1 MGLISMVKGVVG
13 GAIGIAGSSISS
25 ELRDQ
30 IREVFTCDSLGQNV
44 LVRKGAVRRTAD
56 GKNKGNEDVI
66 SSGSIIMVPE
76 STALILVDGGQIVD
90 FTTEA
95 GYYRWD
101 SSTSPSMITSSSWAE
116 FKERVGKTV
125 ADTWERMTAGGTLT
139 KQQRVYF
146 VNLLPIRDN
155 KFGSSAPISYAD
167 PEYRQIYIRL
177 NGVFS
182 YQIQDPVTFFRG
194 VAGNVTGDYLAS
206 EFMGTVTDPRQ
217 PRIEF
222 TDHIAEVLNRMGGQ
236 DKIMFANLPSE
247 QGKLRTYMQEC
258 LDEDWLRLRGIV
270 VETVAIGGITPDEKS
285 RARIEEVDN
294 AKLYGSDP
302 NALAAQVALGQTEA
316 MKAAGANSA
325 GAATGLMGLGMMG
338 GVAGANGGTAAAFNF
353 LGQQQQAQQAAP
365 VAAATAAPAA
375 NSWTCE
381 CGAVNTGNFCAQC
394 GKAKPAPAAPAG
406 SWTCECGAVN
416 TGKFCPQCGKAA
428 PEAAA
433 PAKCPK
439 CGYTP
444 ADGILPKFCPECG
457 NKNE

>member
-1 MGLISMVKGVVG
+1 MGLISIVKGVVG
-13 GAIGIAGSSISS
+13 GAIGVAGASIDSQI
-25 ELRDQ
+25 RDQ

-44 LVRKGAVRRTAD
+44 LVRRGAVRRTAD
-56 GKNKGNEDVI
+56 GKNKGNEEII

-76 STALILVDGGQIVD
+76 NTALLLVDGGQIVD

-101 SSTSPSMITSSSWAE
+101 SSTSPSMITATSWAE

-146 VNLLPIRDN
+146 VNMLPIRDN
-155 KFGSSAPISYAD
+155 KFGSSSPISYAD

-177 NGVFS
+177 NGMFS
-182 YQIQDPVTFFRG
+182 YQIVDPVTFFRCVSG
-194 VAGNVTGDYLAS
+194 NIAGEYLAAD
-206 EFMGTVTDPRQ
+206 FMGTVTEPKQ

-222 TDHIAEVLNRMGGQ
+222 CDHIAEVLNRCGGQ

-247 QGKLRTYMQEC
+247 QTRLRTYMQEC
-258 LDEDWLRLRGIV
+258 LDEDWLKLRGVV

-294 AKLYGSDP
+294 AKLYASDP

-325 GAATGLMGLGMMG
+325 GAAT
-338 GVAGANGGTAAAFNF
+338 

-365 VAAATAAPAA
+365 AAAPVAAAPAA
-375 NSWTCE
+375 DSWSCE

-394 GKAKPAPAAPAG
+394 GKAKPAPAG

-428 PEAAA
+428 PEAA

-444 ADGILPKFCPECG
+444 ADGVMPKFCPECG
-457 NKNE
+457 TKIE

>member
-1 MGLISMVKGVVG
+1 MGLISIVKGVVG
-13 GAIGIAGSSISS
+13 GAIGVAGASIDSQI
-25 ELRDQ
+25 RDQ

-44 LVRKGAVRRTAD
+44 LVRRGAVRRTAD
-56 GKNKGNEDVI
+56 GKNKGNEEII

-76 STALILVDGGQIVD
+76 NTALLLVDGGQIVD

-101 SSTSPSMITSSSWAE
+101 SSTSPSMITATSWAE

-146 VNLLPIRDN
+146 VNMLPIRDN
-155 KFGSSAPISYAD
+155 KFGSSSPISYAD

-177 NGVFS
+177 NGMFS
-182 YQIQDPVTFFRG
+182 YQIVDPVTFFRCVSG
-194 VAGNVTGDYLAS
+194 NIAGEYLAAD
-206 EFMGTVTDPRQ
+206 FMGTVTEPKQ

-222 TDHIAEVLNRMGGQ
+222 CDHIAEVLNRCGGQ

-247 QGKLRTYMQEC
+247 QTRLRTYMQEC
-258 LDEDWLRLRGIV
+258 LDEDWLKLRGVV

-294 AKLYGSDP
+294 AKLYASDP

-365 VAAATAAPAA
+365 AAAPVAAAPAA
-375 NSWTCE
+375 DSWSCE

-394 GKAKPAPAAPAG
+394 GKAKPAPAG

-428 PEAAA
+428 PEAA

-444 ADGILPKFCPECG
+444 ADGVMPKFCPECG
-457 NKNE
+457 TKIE

>member
-1 MGLISMVKGVVG
+1 
-13 GAIGIAGSSISS
+13 
-25 ELRDQ
+25 
-30 IREVFTCDSLGQNV
+30 
-44 LVRKGAVRRTAD
+44 
-56 GKNKGNEDVI
+56 
-66 SSGSIIMVPE
+66 
-76 STALILVDGGQIVD
+76 
-90 FTTEA
+90 
-95 GYYRWD
+95 
-101 SSTSPSMITSSSWAE
+101 
-116 FKERVGKTV
+116 
-125 ADTWERMTAGGTLT
+125 
-139 KQQRVYF
+139 
-146 VNLLPIRDN
+146 
-155 KFGSSAPISYAD
+155 
-167 PEYRQIYIRL
+167 
-177 NGVFS
+177 
-182 YQIQDPVTFFRG
+182 
-194 VAGNVTGDYLAS
+194 
-206 EFMGTVTDPRQ
+206 
-217 PRIEF
+217 
-222 TDHIAEVLNRMGGQ
+222 
-236 DKIMFANLPSE
+236 MFANLPSE

-338 GVAGANGGTAAAFNF
+338 GMSGATGGTAAAFNF
-353 LGQQQQAQQAAP
+353 LGQQQQNQQAA
-365 VAAATAAPAA
+365 AAAAPAAAPAA
-375 NSWTCE
+375 NGWTCE

-394 GKAKPAPAAPAG
+394 GKAKPAPAG

-444 ADGILPKFCPECG
+444 ADGVMPKFCPECG
-457 NKNE
+457 TKIE

>member
-1 MGLISMVKGVVG
+1 MGLISMIKGAVG
-13 GAIGIAGSSISS
+13 GVAGLAGTTIDSA
-25 ELRDQ
+25 LRDQ
-30 IREVFTCDSLGQNV
+30 FREVFTCDSLGQNV

-101 SSTSPSMITSSSWAE
+101 SSTSPSMITSGSWAE
-116 FKERVGKTV
+116 FKERVGKTIS
-125 ADTWERMTAGGTLT
+125 DTWERMTAGGTLT

-146 VNLLPIRDN
+146 VNMLPIRDN
-155 KFGSSAPISYAD
+155 KFGSASPIPYAD

-182 YQIQDPVTFFRG
+182 YQIVDPVTFFRS
-194 VAGNVTGDYLAS
+194 VTSNITGDYLAS
-206 EFMGTVTDPRQ
+206 QFMGTVADPQQ
-217 PRIEF
+217 PRLEF
-222 TDHIAEVLNRMGGQ
+222 TDHITEVLNRLGGQ
-236 DKIMFANLPSE
+236 DKVMFANLP
-247 QGKLRTYMQEC
+247 QKQTQLRTYMQEC
-258 LDEDWLRLRGIV
+258 LDEDWLKLRGVV

-338 GVAGANGGTAAAFNF
+338 GMSGAQGGTAAAFNF
-353 LGQQQQAQQAAP
+353 LGQQQAQQAQQAA
-365 VAAATAAPAA
+365 AAAAPSAD
-375 NSWTCE
+375 SWTCS
-381 CGAVNTGNFCAQC
+381 CGAVNTGKFCAQC
-394 GKAKPAPAAPAG
+394 GTAKPAPAG

-416 TGKFCPQCGKAA
+416 TGKFCPQCGKPAPAA
-428 PEAAA
+428 G

-444 ADGILPKFCPECG
+444 ADGVLPKFCPECG

>member
-1 MGLISMVKGVVG
+1 M
-13 GAIGIAGSSISS
+13 
-25 ELRDQ
+25 
-30 IREVFTCDSLGQNV
+30 
-44 LVRKGAVRRTAD
+44 
-56 GKNKGNEDVI
+56 
-66 SSGSIIMVPE
+66 
-76 STALILVDGGQIVD
+76 
-90 FTTEA
+90 
-95 GYYRWD
+95 
-101 SSTSPSMITSSSWAE
+101 
-116 FKERVGKTV
+116 
-125 ADTWERMTAGGTLT
+125 
-139 KQQRVYF
+139 
-146 VNLLPIRDN
+146 LPIRDN
-155 KFGSSAPISYAD
+155 KFGSSSPISYAD

-177 NGVFS
+177 NGMFS
-182 YQIQDPVTFFRG
+182 YQIVDPVTFFRCVSG
-194 VAGNVTGDYLAS
+194 NIAGEYLAAD
-206 EFMGTVTDPRQ
+206 FMGTVTEPKQ

-222 TDHIAEVLNRMGGQ
+222 CDHIAEVLNRCGGQ

-247 QGKLRTYMQEC
+247 QTRLRTYMQEC
-258 LDEDWLRLRGIV
+258 LDEDWLKLRGVV

-294 AKLYGSDP
+294 AKLYASDP

-365 VAAATAAPAA
+365 AAAPVAAAPAA
-375 NSWTCE
+375 DSWSCE

-394 GKAKPAPAAPAG
+394 GKAKPAPAG

-428 PEAAA
+428 PEAA

-444 ADGILPKFCPECG
+444 ADGVMPKFCPECG
-457 NKNE
+457 TKIE

>member
-1 MGLISMVKGVVG
+1 MGLISIVKGVVG
-13 GAIGIAGSSISS
+13 GAIGVAGASIDSQI
-25 ELRDQ
+25 RDQ

-44 LVRKGAVRRTAD
+44 LVRRGAVRRTAD
-56 GKNKGNEDVI
+56 GKNKGNEEII

-76 STALILVDGGQIVD
+76 NTALLLVDGGQIVD

-101 SSTSPSMITSSSWAE
+101 SSTSPSMITATSWAE

-146 VNLLPIRDN
+146 VNMLPIRDN
-155 KFGSSAPISYAD
+155 KFGSSSPISYAD

-177 NGVFS
+177 NGMFS
-182 YQIQDPVTFFRG
+182 YQIVDPVTFFRCVSG
-194 VAGNVTGDYLAS
+194 NIAGEYLAAD
-206 EFMGTVTDPRQ
+206 FMGTVTEPKQ

-222 TDHIAEVLNRMGGQ
+222 CDHIAEVLNRCGGQ

-247 QGKLRTYMQEC
+247 QTRLRTYMQEC
-258 LDEDWLRLRGIV
+258 LDEDWLKLRGVV

-294 AKLYGSDP
+294 AKLYASDP

-365 VAAATAAPAA
+365 VAAPVAAAPAA
-375 NSWTCE
+375 DSWSCE

-394 GKAKPAPAAPAG
+394 GKAKPAPAG

-428 PEAAA
+428 PEAA

-444 ADGILPKFCPECG
+444 ADGVMPKFCPECG
-457 NKNE
+457 TKIE

>member
-1 MGLISMVKGVVG
+1 MGLISIVKGVVG
-13 GAIGIAGSSISS
+13 GAIGVAGASIDSQI
-25 ELRDQ
+25 RNQ

-44 LVRKGAVRRTAD
+44 LVRRDAVRRTED
-56 GKNKGNEDVI
+56 GKNKGNEEII

-76 STALILVDGGQIVD
+76 NTALLLVDGGQIVD

-101 SSTSPSMITSSSWAE
+101 SSTSPSMITATSWAE

-146 VNLLPIRDN
+146 VNMLPIRDN
-155 KFGSSAPISYAD
+155 KFGSSSPISYAD

-177 NGVFS
+177 NGMFS
-182 YQIQDPVTFFRG
+182 YQIVDPVTFFRCVSG
-194 VAGNVTGDYLAS
+194 NIAGEYLAAD
-206 EFMGTVTDPRQ
+206 FMGTVTEPKQ

-222 TDHIAEVLNRMGGQ
+222 CDHIAEVLNRCGGQ

-247 QGKLRTYMQEC
+247 QTRLRTYMQEC
-258 LDEDWLRLRGIV
+258 LDEDWLKLRGVV

-294 AKLYGSDP
+294 AKLYASDP

-365 VAAATAAPAA
+365 AAAPVAAAPAA
-375 NSWTCE
+375 DSWSCE

-394 GKAKPAPAAPAG
+394 GKA
-406 SWTCECGAVN
+406 
-416 TGKFCPQCGKAA
+416 A
-428 PEAAA
+428 PEAA

-444 ADGILPKFCPECG
+444 ADGVMPKFCPECG
-457 NKNE
+457 TKIE